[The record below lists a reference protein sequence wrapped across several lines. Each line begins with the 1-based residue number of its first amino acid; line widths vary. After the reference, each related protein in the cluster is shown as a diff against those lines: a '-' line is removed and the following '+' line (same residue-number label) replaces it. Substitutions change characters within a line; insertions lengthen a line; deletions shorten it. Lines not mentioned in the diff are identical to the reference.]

1 MKMIKSRALL
11 ATSIAAGLTLALAA
25 CNGTE
30 GESATLDGD
39 AIAAIPAPDGQEW
52 TDVVTVTDQ
61 DGYLI
66 GNPDAP
72 LKLVEYASHTCGHC
86 ADFSEKGGPKLK
98 KDYVSTGVVSLE
110 LRNLIRD
117 PVDLTIAALVRCG
130 QPENMIPLSDQAWAS
145 LEQIF
150 ATLNQN
156 GAALQAASDLPP
168 EQRFIAI
175 AEAGGLI
182 DFFAARGL
190 SSDQART
197 CLADGDAIQAL
208 AERSTQQAS
217 ELQITGTPTF
227 ILNGQKL
234 EVNQWDALEPILQ
247 QAGAR

>member
-1 MKMIKSRALL
+1 MIRSRTILAASL
-11 ATSIAAGLTLALAA
+11 ATGLALALAA
-25 CNGTE
+25 CSGGETETATLE
-30 GESATLDGD
+30 GE
-39 AIAAIPAPDGQEW
+39 AIAAIPAPEGQQW
-52 TDVVTVTDQ
+52 TDVVTVTEQ
-61 DGYLI
+61 DGYLL

-72 LKLVEYASHTCGHC
+72 LKLVEYASHTCSHC
-86 ADFSEKGGPKLK
+86 AEFAEKGAPALK

-117 PVDLTIAALVRCG
+117 PVDLTIATLVRCG
-130 QPENMIPLSDQAWAS
+130 QPENMMPLADQAWAA
-145 LEQIF
+145 LEPIF

-156 GAALQAASDLPP
+156 GAALQAAAELPP

-197 CLADGDAIQAL
+197 CLADGAKIQAM
-208 AERSTQQAS
+208 AERSTQQGN
-217 ELQITGTPTF
+217 EFEITGTPTF

-234 EVNQWDALEPILQ
+234 EVNQWEGLEPVLQ
-247 QAGAR
+247 RAGAR